1 MTFNGVNTESCSD
14 PQKPVLEALGQV
26 REGLRVTQGKM
37 LFFHLNHLMIAF
49 LFLKFG
55 NPIKERTGTLL
66 QKVWH
71 VLLLGKGSCW
81 LCLGLV
87 FICGWTGDECDGG
100 LGNLLVVK
108 RTMQLGSS

>member
-1 MTFNGVNTESCSD
+1 MTFNGVNPESCSD
-14 PQKPVLEALGQV
+14 PQKPVLEALGQGRV
-26 REGLRVTQGKM
+26 GLRVTQGKM
-37 LFFHLNHLMIAF
+37 LFFHLNHFMIAL

-81 LCLGLV
+81 LCLGLA
-87 FICGWTGDECDGG
+87 F
-100 LGNLLVVK
+100 NLWLDWGRVWWWFGE
-108 RTMQLGSS
+108 LAGSEKNYAAGE